1 MSALARYAYLR
12 TRVSLMAARLL
23 PQDRLNAL
31 IEEAAGDSEQVQ
43 QAARLLGLDP
53 ADPAITGSTLEQR
66 LVSAFLNDFLILVRP
81 LRGAARDLLLYW
93 ARRVELANLKAI
105 ITGKLAGQPAP
116 AIRKALLD
124 MGPFAALPV
133 EDMLRSED
141 MAEMLRRLD
150 TTPYSDI
157 ARQARSVFEEQHDP
171 FALDAAIDRRYFSGL
186 FRRARALREAG
197 AAEVR
202 HLVGTVVDRTNLVWL
217 LRYRYAY
224 NLGPAQSY
232 YLLIPDTYR
241 LSGSHLMAL
250 AQLPSLEQVIARLPE
265 PYGPWLRSAGNS
277 FDVVRIL
284 DAETWRFAENQVR
297 RNAPGLAAA
306 FAYLLLRE
314 RDLRQM
320 RAIVKG
326 KRLKLDP
333 ELIRIATGLE
343 QAAIA

>member
-1 MSALARYAYLR
+1 MNSLARYAYLR
-12 TRVSLMAARLL
+12 TRVSLMAGRLL
-23 PQDRLNAL
+23 PQDRLDAL
-31 IEEAAGDSEQVQ
+31 IQETAGDSESIQ
-43 QAARLLGLDP
+43 QAARRLGLDP
-53 ADPAITGSTLEQR
+53 ADPATTGSTLEQR
-66 LVSAFLNDFLILVRP
+66 LVSAFLNDFVILVRP
-81 LRGAARDLLLYW
+81 LHGAARDLLLYW
-93 ARRVELANLKAI
+93 ARRVELSNLKAI

-116 AIRKALLD
+116 AIRRELLD
-124 MGPFAALPV
+124 MGPFSALPV
-133 EDMLRSED
+133 EDLLRSED
-141 MAEMLRRLD
+141 MAELLRRLD

-157 ARQARSVFEEQHDP
+157 ARQARRVFEEQHDA
-171 FALDAAIDRRYFSGL
+171 FALDAAIDRRYFAGL

-197 AAEVR
+197 AAEIR
-202 HLVGTVVDRTNLVWL
+202 HLVGTLVDRTNLVWL

-241 LSGSHLMAL
+241 LSGSQLMAL

-265 PYGPWLRSAGNS
+265 PYGPWLRGAANS

-284 DAETWRFAENQVR
+284 DAETWRFAETQVR

-326 KRLKLDP
+326 KRLQFDA
-333 ELIRIATGLE
+333 ELIRAATG
-343 QAAIA
+343 IAEPAVN

>member
-1 MSALARYAYLR
+1 MNALARYAYLR
-12 TRVSLMAARLL
+12 TRVSLMAGRLL
-23 PQDRLNAL
+23 SSERLEAL
-31 IEEAAGDSEQVQ
+31 LADAAGDSEQVH
-43 QAARLLGLDP
+43 QAARQLGLDP
-53 ADPAITGSTLEQR
+53 ADPSVAGSSLEQR
-66 LVSAFLNDFLILVRP
+66 LVSAFLSDFLILLHP
-81 LRGAARDLLLYW
+81 LRGAARELFLYW
-93 ARRVELANLKAI
+93 GHRVELANLKAI
-105 ITGKLAGQPAP
+105 ISGKLASQSAA
-116 AIRKALLD
+116 AIRRELLD

-133 EDMLRSED
+133 EDLLRAED
-141 MAEMLRRLD
+141 MAELLRRLD

-157 ARQARSVFEEQHDP
+157 ARQGRRVFEEQREA
-171 FALDAAIDRRYFSGL
+171 FALDAAIDRRYFAGL

-232 YLLIPDTYR
+232 YLLIPETYR
-241 LSGSHLMAL
+241 LSGSQLMAL
-250 AQLPSLEQVIARLPE
+250 AQLPSLEQVIARLPD
-265 PYGPWLRSAGNS
+265 PYGSWLHGASTS

-284 DAETWRFAENQVR
+284 DAETWRFAETQVR

-320 RAIVKG
+320 RAILKG
-326 KRLKLDP
+326 KRLRFGA
-333 ELIRIATGLE
+333 ELIRAATGRGE
-343 QAAIA
+343 TAPA